1 MGAGRGPLILC
12 TLAAAQRTKRSVVV
26 YAIEKN
32 PNAIV
37 TLQSLHASLQWG
49 DRVHIVETDMRVYR
63 PVFYSDVILSEL
75 LGSFG
80 DNELSPECLIGTER
94 YLIEGGVFLPRDCTS
109 YLACCMSSRIWNN
122 VSVRVC
128 RHGQAKK
135 VDALFTPAP
144 LESTYVV
151 QIHNAAVL
159 TEIEPVFTFTHPDQ
173 KHGDFRCFKVGLIMG
188 DHPQEV
194 SFKAVS
200 DGVVHGFAGY
210 FESNVGVERC

>member
-1 MGAGRGPLILC
+1 M
-12 TLAAAQRTKRSVVV
+12 
-26 YAIEKN
+26 
-32 PNAIV
+32 
-37 TLQSLHASLQWG
+37 
-49 DRVHIVETDMRVYR
+49 
-63 PVFYSDVILSEL
+63 
-75 LGSFG
+75 
-80 DNELSPECLIGTER
+80 
-94 YLIEGGVFLPRDCTS
+94 
-109 YLACCMSSRIWNN
+109 
-122 VSVRVC
+122 
-128 RHGQAKK
+128 
-135 VDALFTPAP
+135 DALFTPAP

-173 KHGDFRCFKVGLIMG
+173 KHGDFRCFKVGLKMG